1 MRNLKV
7 NKVIETIGWTSGL
20 VTIAATGVGLVWF
33 FFGLDNR
40 LSTLENQMQA
50 IYQSALSSPPQSVAQ
65 DQPKNSPNQP
75 VEARA
80 TNNQLQKLVETCSEL
95 ALRVATA
102 YENTSPLTVAAPLEK
117 MMDKLGCNKI
127 VQ

>member
-1 MRNLKV
+1 M
-7 NKVIETIGWTSGL
+7 NKVLETIGWTSGL
-20 VTIAATGVGLVWF
+20 VTIAGAGIGLVWF

-50 IYQSALSSPPQSVAQ
+50 IYQSVLSTPQSAVQ
-65 DQPKNSPNQP
+65 EPSENRVNQP
-75 VEARA
+75 VDAQT
-80 TNNQLQKLVETCSEL
+80 TNNQLQKLVETCAAL

-102 YENTSPLTVAAPLEK
+102 YENGNPLTVADPLEK

-127 VQ
+127 AKE